1 MLRSREYVC
10 QSSSSKN
17 ASKQSMH
24 LLCVGSVVLNLGLRE
39 TRSIH
44 PLISITRAVYIAHDF
59 LAKWLNLNR
68 AYEANVAI
76 MCIPGSSETK
86 YTQVLTAAISLT
98 SHQMKCTLSEIKCA
112 SFEGYKV
119 QLKISPEDVVQCDD
133 EAYVRLRPN
142 NSSLVR
148 IVVEGNDQAPQPIPE
163 RFSMTSCK
171 GFKTIMELRNAA
183 QAKEMEPDAACS
195 LFDDDEEPCAKKK
208 KAKRCSK
215 TTADIQQQRDQLSSM
230 SLEIEVDGETKHIQV
245 LRPVLP
251 RDGIFVRYDKA
262 VLGDVIKL
270 LRGSGFYEEQKHQ
283 YKTEHGDL
291 PQDVKGI
298 WARNI
303 DDEKSWIVAYKN
315 AEGKEKFKKFTDLDA
330 AVVWKAANVNE
341 DEGAD
346 VNPEHEGE
354 DVPTEAVASPLA

>member
-1 MLRSREYVC
+1 
-10 QSSSSKN
+10 
-17 ASKQSMH
+17 MH

-59 LAKWLNLNR
+59 LAKWLNLNI

-112 SFEGYKV
+112 NFEGCKS

-171 GFKTIMELRNAA
+171 GFKTI
-183 QAKEMEPDAACS
+183 
-195 LFDDDEEPCAKKK
+195 
-208 KAKRCSK
+208 
-215 TTADIQQQRDQLSSM
+215 
-230 SLEIEVDGETKHIQV
+230 
-245 LRPVLP
+245 
-251 RDGIFVRYDKA
+251 
-262 VLGDVIKL
+262 
-270 LRGSGFYEEQKHQ
+270 
-283 YKTEHGDL
+283 
-291 PQDVKGI
+291 
-298 WARNI
+298 I
-303 DDEKSWIVAYKN
+303 DRKS
-315 AEGKEKFKKFTDLDA
+315 
-330 AVVWKAANVNE
+330 VV
-341 DEGAD
+341 
-346 VNPEHEGE
+346 
-354 DVPTEAVASPLA
+354 